1 MENFIKACLYFKPL
15 FSCLE
20 NIPSDLNLFFIRFCF
35 CLLPILQ
42 TFIFIKLCQVEKTLV
57 QIIFYGFY
65 DFDKFRM
72 SSGPTKDE
80 ILDVLPKE
88 LTDNVVTQKDREKY
102 SHILRKFS

>member
-1 MENFIKACLYFKPL
+1 MENFIKACSYFKPL
-15 FSCLE
+15 FSFPE

-42 TFIFIKLCQVEKTLV
+42 TFIFIISIPCLVEI
-57 QIIFYGFY
+57 QISQIFIVFIN
-65 DFDKFRM
+65 FRM

-88 LTDNVVTQKDREKY
+88 LTENVVTQKDREKY
-102 SHILRKFS
+102 SHILRKYR